1 MKVTAQLYGQFLLSS
16 QVNYTGTYLAEH
28 LAGLTHDNVQY
39 FLKTRRFTP
48 RQLWQQ
54 VQGEFVASARGYVL
68 FDDTV
73 LDKAHSHKMELVRR
87 QYSGNAHGI
96 IKGIGLVNCVYVNP
110 ETDQFWL
117 LDYRLF
123 TPESDGKSKHEHVRD
138 MLTQLRVR
146 QVPYR
151 TVLMDSWY
159 ATTDLFK
166 WLTEEKKLFYCPLK
180 SNRLVDDSGGQQ
192 PYQPVA
198 CLSWSAQDV
207 AQGKL
212 VKVRKMPKGVKLKLF
227 RVLVSTHR
235 TDYLVTNELAQDDTA
250 AAEQESNVRWL
261 IEQFHRETKQL
272 TGLQACQCRL
282 ARSQRNHIALALRT
296 WTCLK
301 RLAYQ
306 TKTTVYQLK
315 QGLLDEYLRREMAQP
330 TLRFA

>member
-16 QVNYTGTYLAEH
+16 QVNYTGTYLADH

-39 FLKTRRFTP
+39 FLTTRRFSP

-54 VQGEFVASARGYVL
+54 LQGEFVASTRGYVL

-73 LDKAHSHKMELVRR
+73 LDKSHSHKIELVRR

-96 IKGIGLVNCVYVNP
+96 IKGIGLVSCVYVNP
-110 ETDQFWL
+110 DTDQFWL

-123 TPESDGKSKHEHVRD
+123 APDVDGKGKHDHVGD
-138 MLTQLRVR
+138 MLTQLRMR

-166 WLTEEKKLFYCPLK
+166 WLMAEQKLFYCPLK

-192 PYQPVA
+192 PYQPLA

-212 VKVRKMPKGVKLKLF
+212 VKVKKMPADVKLKLF

-235 TDYLVTNELAQDDTA
+235 TDYLVTNELGQDDTG
-250 AAEQESNVRWL
+250 AAEQESNVRWR
-261 IEQFHRETKQL
+261 IEQFHREAKQL
-272 TGLQACQCRL
+272 TGLQACQCRR

-296 WTCLK
+296 WACLK

-306 TKTTVYQLK
+306 TKSTVYQLK
-315 QGLLDEYLRREMAQP
+315 QGLLDEYLRRELVQP
-330 TLRFA
+330 ILHFA

>member
-1 MKVTAQLYGQFLLSS
+1 MKVTARLYGQFLLSS

-28 LAGLTHDNVQY
+28 LAGLQHDNVQY
-39 FLKTRRFTP
+39 FLKATRFTP

-54 VQGEFVASARGYVL
+54 VQAEFVGSLRGYVL

-73 LDKAHSHKMELVRR
+73 LDKRHSQRIELVRR

-110 ETDQFWL
+110 ETEQFWL

-123 TPESDGKSKHEHVRD
+123 APEADGKSKLDHVAD
-138 MLTQLRVR
+138 MLAQLAVR
-146 QVPYR
+146 QLPYR

-159 ATTDLFK
+159 ATTALFK
-166 WLTEEKKLFYCPLK
+166 HLTQAGKFFYCPLK

-198 CLSWSAQDV
+198 LLTWPAGDV

-212 VKVRKMPKGVKLKLF
+212 LKVRGMPKDSKVKLF
-227 RVLVSTHR
+227 RVLVATHR
-235 TDYLVTNELAQDDTA
+235 TDYLVTNELGQDDTA

-261 IEQFHRETKQL
+261 IEQFHREAKQL

-282 ARSQRNHIALALRT
+282 ARSQRNHIALARHT

-306 TKTTVYQLK
+306 AQTTVYQLK
-315 QGLLDEYLRREMAQP
+315 QGLLDDYMRRELTHP
-330 TLRFA
+330 SLRFA

>member
-28 LAGLTHDNVQY
+28 LTGLQHDNVQY
-39 FLKTRRFTP
+39 FLKTTRFTP

-54 VQGEFVASARGYVL
+54 VQREFIGSVRGYVL

-73 LDKAHSHKMELVRR
+73 LDKRHSQRIELVRR

-110 ETDQFWL
+110 EIEQYWL

-123 TPESDGKSKHEHVRD
+123 APEVDGKSKLEHVAD
-138 MLTQLRVR
+138 MLAQLAAR
-146 QVPYR
+146 QIPYR

-159 ATTDLFK
+159 ATTSLFK
-166 WLTEEKKLFYCPLK
+166 QLQEADKFFYCPLK

-198 CLSWSAQDV
+198 LLTWSAAEV
-207 AQGKL
+207 AHGKL
-212 VKVRKMPKGVKLKLF
+212 LKVKGMPKDSKLKLF

-235 TDYLVTNELAQDDTA
+235 TDYLVTNELAQDNTQ

-261 IEQFHRETKQL
+261 IEQFHREAKQL

-301 RLAYQ
+301 RLASQ
-306 TKTTVYQLK
+306 AKTTAYQLK
-315 QGLLDEYLRREMAQP
+315 QGLLDDYMRRELAQP
-330 TLRFA
+330 TVRFA

>member
-54 VQGEFVASARGYVL
+54 LQGEFVASERGYVL

-73 LDKAHSHKMELVRR
+73 LDKSHSHHIALVRR
-87 QYSGNAHGI
+87 QYSGNAHGLL
-96 IKGIGLVNCVYVNP
+96 KGIGLVNCVYVNP
-110 ETDQFWL
+110 ETNQFWL

-123 TPESDGKSKHEHVRD
+123 APEVDGKDKHAHVRD
-138 MLTQLRVR
+138 MLAQLGVR
-146 QVPYR
+146 QIAYR

-159 ATTDLFK
+159 ATTEVFT
-166 WLTEEKKLFYCPLK
+166 WLIKEKKRFYCPLK

-192 PYQPVA
+192 PYQPLA

-207 AQGKL
+207 AHGKL
-212 VKVRKMPKGVKLKLF
+212 LKVKKMPKDVKLKCF

-261 IEQFHRETKQL
+261 IEQFHREAKQL

-296 WTCLK
+296 WTSLK
-301 RLAYQ
+301 RVAYQ
-306 TKTTVYQLK
+306 TGRTVYQLK
-315 QGLLDEYLRREMAQP
+315 QGLLGDYLRRELAQP

>member
-39 FLKTRRFTP
+39 FLRTRRFTP

-54 VQGEFVASARGYVL
+54 LQGEFVASARGYVL

-73 LDKAHSHKMELVRR
+73 LDKSHSHNIALVRR

-96 IKGIGLVNCVYVNP
+96 IQGIGLVNCVYVNP
-110 ETDQFWL
+110 DTHQFWL

-123 TPESDGKSKHEHVRD
+123 APEVDGKDKHAHVRD
-138 MLTQLRVR
+138 MLIQLRVR

-159 ATTDLFK
+159 ATTALFK
-166 WLTEEKKLFYCPLK
+166 WLIQEQKLFYCPLK

-192 PYQPVA
+192 PYQPLA
-198 CLSWSAQDV
+198 LLPWSAQDV

-212 VKVRKMPKGVKLKLF
+212 LKVKKMPKDVKLNCF
-227 RVLVSTHR
+227 RVLVSPHR
-235 TDYLVTNELAQDDTA
+235 TDYLLTNELEQDDTA
-250 AAEQESNVRWL
+250 AAEQESNVRWS
-261 IEQFHRETKQL
+261 IEQFHREAKQL

-296 WTCLK
+296 WACLK

-306 TKTTVYQLK
+306 SKTTVYQLK
-315 QGLLDEYLRREMAQP
+315 QGLLDDYLRRELALP

>member
-1 MKVTAQLYGQFLLSS
+1 MKVTVQLYGQFLLSS
-16 QVNYTGTYLAEH
+16 HVNYTGTYLAEH

-48 RQLWQQ
+48 RQRWQQ
-54 VQGEFVASARGYVL
+54 LQGEFVASERGYVL

-73 LDKAHSHKMELVRR
+73 LDKSHSHHIALVRR
-87 QYSGNAHGI
+87 QYSGNAHGL

-110 ETDQFWL
+110 DTDQFWL

-123 TPESDGKSKHEHVRD
+123 APEVDGKDKHAHVRD
-138 MLTQLRVR
+138 MLMQLRVR
-146 QVPYR
+146 QIAYR

-159 ATTDLFK
+159 ATTDVFK
-166 WLTEEKKLFYCPLK
+166 WLIKEEKLFYCPLK

-192 PYQPVA
+192 PYQPLA
-198 CLSWSAQDV
+198 CLNWSAQDV
-207 AQGKL
+207 AHGKL
-212 VKVRKMPKGVKLKLF
+212 LKVKKMPQDVKLKCF

-261 IEQFHRETKQL
+261 IEQFHREAKQL

-282 ARSQRNHIALALRT
+282 ARSQRNHISLALRT
-296 WTCLK
+296 WTSLK
-301 RLAYQ
+301 RVAYQ
-306 TKTTVYQLK
+306 TGQTVYQLK
-315 QGLLDEYLRREMAQP
+315 QGLLDDYLRRELAQP